1 MVAKETKSEC
11 EVENKFTDRLEQIK
25 ADVEK
30 YVIEHLDTPKFLESE
45 EECEA
50 EMAFVSYSYCFD
62 NIIDIPS
69 KKIKSLSGVFDSI
82 DDTFQQS
89 MFFHIESKGM
99 DEVEVYNRAHMD
111 RRLFS
116 KIRLDVNFKPSR
128 KTAICIC
135 FGLMLNLDETI
146 DLLKKAGYVLS
157 HSSKADLIIEYFI
170 EKKEYDLNILNQ
182 VLYEYGE
189 PTLYI

>member
-1 MVAKETKSEC
+1 
-11 EVENKFTDRLEQIK
+11 
-25 ADVEK
+25 
-30 YVIEHLDTPKFLESE
+30 
-45 EECEA
+45 
-50 EMAFVSYSYCFD
+50 
-62 NIIDIPS
+62 
-69 KKIKSLSGVFDSI
+69 
-82 DDTFQQS
+82 
-89 MFFHIESKGM
+89 M

-189 PTLYI
+189 STLYI